1 MGDQPPAKQT
11 PEQRE
16 ELRETANRCQ
26 EASDRLAEYGI
37 VFGVNYQCNIEQP
50 DGSVV
55 DGLGIILSLGAKLA
69 MMEMMADWY
78 DAKERAI
85 ESGKLGRFMNEALD
99 LQDGPVN

>member
-1 MGDQPPAKQT
+1 MDDQPSVKQT

-16 ELRETANRCQ
+16 ELREMANRCQ

-55 DGLGIILSLGAKLA
+55 DGLEIVRSLSAELA
-69 MMEMMADWY
+69 IMEMMADWY
-78 DAKERAI
+78 DAKEKAI
-85 ESGKLGRFMNEALD
+85 EHGEMGRFMSEVLD
-99 LQDGPVN
+99 LEGGPVN

>member
-1 MGDQPPAKQT
+1 MGDQPLVKQT

-16 ELRETANRCQ
+16 ELREIANRCQ

-37 VFGVNYQCNIEQP
+37 VFGVNYQRNIEQP

-55 DGLGIILSLGAKLA
+55 DGLYIIHTLSAKLA
-69 MMEMMADWY
+69 IMEMMVDWY

-85 ESGKLGRFMNEALD
+85 ESGKMGRFMSEALD
-99 LQDGPVN
+99 FQGGPVN

>member
-1 MGDQPPAKQT
+1 MGDRPPVKQT

-16 ELRETANRCQ
+16 ELREMANRCQ

-85 ESGKLGRFMNEALD
+85 ESGKLGRFMSEALD
-99 LQDGPVN
+99 LQSGPAN